1 MLIQNAKVKVLSEP
15 RSGISRTGN
24 QYTVADLIIG
34 WTEQSQDAS
43 GNPINTENSVQITLG
58 QQWVAYVQQ
67 LDLKVGDTVNADIH
81 FVCRASRNFYNND
94 VNIAGLEKV
103 PV

>member
-24 QYTVADLIIG
+24 QYTVADLILG

-43 GNPINTENSVQITLG
+43 GNPISVENSVQITLG

-67 LDLKVGDTVNADIH
+67 LGIKVGDTVNADFH
-81 FVCRASRNFYNND
+81 FVCRATRNFYNND
-94 VNIAGLEKV
+94 VLLMGLEKV
-103 PV
+103 TV

>member
-1 MLIQNAKVKVLSEP
+1 MLIQNAKIKVLSEP

-24 QYTVADLIIG
+24 QYTVADLILG

-43 GNPINTENSVQITLG
+43 GNPINIENSVQITLG

-67 LDLKVGDTVNADIH
+67 LGLKVGDTVNADIH
-81 FVCRASRNFYNND
+81 FVCRSSRNFFNND
-94 VNIAGLEKV
+94 VNIAGLV
-103 PV
+103 LVTV